1 LCAIQILLLTYLLAV
16 ITQTFNNYQQELA
29 NSAVQNLTKL
39 RQIRVLKVIEEL
51 EIGVTVRVY
60 RRENEQT
67 LQRYD
72 AVSEANANE

>member
-1 LCAIQILLLTYLLAV
+1 
-16 ITQTFNNYQQELA
+16 
-29 NSAVQNLTKL
+29 VQNLTKL

-51 EIGVTVRVY
+51 EIGVTVRMY